1 MKHNIFQVNEISLQ
15 EFQNQF
21 KVISDQVESL
31 KKIVEPKEKA
41 LYLSRKDVS
50 KLLGISYPT
59 LNEWSKKGI
68 LKAYRI
74 GNRVLYKSNEVDESL
89 TQINS

>member
-1 MKHNIFQVNEISLQ
+1 MKTNIIQVNEISLQ

-21 KVISDQVESL
+21 KVITDQVESL
-31 KKIVEPKEKA
+31 KKIIGPKEKV
-41 LYLSRKDVS
+41 LYLSRKEVS
-50 KLLGISYPT
+50 RLLGISYPT